1 MAEKLDTG
9 AAFPKMSLNL
19 VDGSKVDL
27 PEGVGGRYKVILFY
41 RGHW

>member
-9 AAFPKMSLNL
+9 DAFPTMSLNL
-19 VDGSKVDL
+19 VGGDTVTVPGDL
-27 PEGVGGRYKVILFY
+27 RSNYAILLFY

>member
-19 VDGSKVDL
+19 VDGSSIDL
-27 PEGVGGRYKVILFY
+27 PAGLDGRYKVILFY

>member
-1 MAEKLDTG
+1 MAEKLNTG

-19 VDGSKVDL
+19 VDGSSIDL
-27 PEGVGGRYKVILFY
+27 PAGLGGRYNVILFY